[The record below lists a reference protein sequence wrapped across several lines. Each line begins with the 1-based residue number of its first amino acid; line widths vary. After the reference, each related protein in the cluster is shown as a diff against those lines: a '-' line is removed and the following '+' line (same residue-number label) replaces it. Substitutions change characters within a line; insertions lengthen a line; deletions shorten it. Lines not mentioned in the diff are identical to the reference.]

1 MVKTSG
7 DQCNIRPDVFI
18 MYMFYGRKLPGS
30 CNVRIQKKIELRF
43 RYILEIRGVWRGG
56 LDKCKNGFWE

>member
-30 CNVRIQKKIELRF
+30 CNVRIQNKNKIKIQIYLGNTGC
-43 RYILEIRGVWRGG
+43 LEGWIRQV
-56 LDKCKNGFWE
+56 